1 MPKLISIITC
11 SMLKHSH
18 NAPFNKVLMLMKA
31 MMNNPPVRV
40 VFAEDEDFT
49 NLFLEDFVPNLPVN
63 KKFPSNTNGQN
74 VLPHRISNSTQ
85 HASKVLPAAP
95 PRRQSSGSEV
105 IELLDDD

>member
-1 MPKLISIITC
+1 
-11 SMLKHSH
+11 MLKHSH
-18 NAPFNKVLMLMKA
+18 NAPFNKVLMLMKS

-63 KKFPSNTNGQN
+63 KRFPSNANGQN
-74 VLPHRISNSTQ
+74 VPPRRISNSTT

-95 PRRQSSGSEV
+95 TRRQSSSSEV

>member
-1 MPKLISIITC
+1 
-11 SMLKHSH
+11 
-18 NAPFNKVLMLMKA
+18 
-31 MMNNPPVRV
+31 MNNPPVRV

-74 VLPHRISNSTQ
+74 VPRRISNST

-95 PRRQSSGSEV
+95 PRRQSSSSEV

>member
-1 MPKLISIITC
+1 
-11 SMLKHSH
+11 MLKHSH

-49 NLFLEDFVPNLPVN
+49 NLFLEDFVPNLPAN
-63 KKFPSNTNGQN
+63 KKFPSNTNGGN
-74 VLPHRISNSTQ
+74 VPPRRISNSTTQ